1 MPDGEL
7 SFLHHAGCAPR
18 ETALRL
24 REFEAEFAVDER
36 GKICIHITGF
46 GDRLLLTVR
55 LNALAALV
63 IRGHAPTR
71 IHKQKLARPERKNT
85 AEIKSRKKRVGRP
98 VALEPGVRELPVLVD
113 PVLIAVHQRNAR
125 ICREIIPDHLIGK
138 IGEISLIVTRNDDV
152 RLIAAAQNVILE
164 MRIPHHRCRELIA
177 RRVVRRR
184 DLLGKLVFIFPVPVA
199 VNSPAQFDL
208 ALIFRVG
215 PFCQK
220 LFDLLFEH
228 GSVHSRQ
235 NLLSELVFE

>member
-138 IGEISLIVTRNDDV
+138 IGEIS
-152 RLIAAAQNVILE
+152 
-164 MRIPHHRCRELIA
+164 A